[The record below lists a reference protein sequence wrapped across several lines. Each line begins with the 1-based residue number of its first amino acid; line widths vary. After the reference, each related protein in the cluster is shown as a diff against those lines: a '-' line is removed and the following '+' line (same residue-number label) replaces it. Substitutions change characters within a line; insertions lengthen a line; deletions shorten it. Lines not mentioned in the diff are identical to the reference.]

1 MNNKAAFMTGL
12 HSIEIRDTEVPKPKD
27 DEVLVRIEYVGI
39 CGSDVHF
46 YETGKIGDFIVEPPF
61 ILGHETAGV
70 VEEVGSNVKDLKA
83 GDKVALEPGVPCG
96 ICQSC
101 RSGWYNL
108 CPQVV
113 FMAAPPY
120 HGALTKYLTH
130 SAAFSFKLPN
140 NVSTME
146 GALIEPLAVGL
157 HAAGQV
163 GVALGDSVTILG
175 AGCIGLVSLLAAKA
189 SGAGRV
195 YISDIEDKR
204 LSFAKKLGATETI
217 NAKEVDTIEKIGALT
232 EGHGTDKVIECAGS
246 PVTIAQTPHLVSR
259 SGTIVLVGMSLQ
271 DEINYNLMQLILKEA
286 SITTVFRYRNK
297 YPVAIEAIA
306 SGAIKI
312 KDIVTHTFD
321 FEDTKKAF
329 DFVIENPSDVVKAVI
344 KVS

>member
-1 MNNKAAFMTGL
+1 MKNQAAFMTDL
-12 HSIEIRDTEVPKPKD
+12 HSIEIRDTEIPAPGQGQ
-27 DEVLVRIEYVGI
+27 VLVKIEYVGI

-46 YETGKIGDFIVEPPF
+46 YEAGKIGDFIVEPPF

-70 VEEVGSNVKDLKA
+70 VEKVGPGVKKLKV

-96 ICQSC
+96 SC
-101 RSGWYNL
+101 SMCRAGRYNL
-108 CPQVV
+108 CPDVA

-120 HGALTKYLTH
+120 HGALTKYLVH
-130 SAAFSFKLPN
+130 PEAFSFKLPE

-157 HAAGQV
+157 HAADRV
-163 GVALGDSVTILG
+163 GVSLGDSVAILG
-175 AGCIGLVSLLAAKA
+175 AGCIGLVSLLAARA

-195 YISDIEDKR
+195 YVADIEDKR
-204 LSFAKKLGATETI
+204 LSFAKKLGATEVI
-217 NAKEVDTIEKIGALT
+217 NAKDTDTVDKIMSLT
-232 EGHGTDKVIECAGS
+232 EGEGTKRVMECAGS
-246 PVTIAQTPHLVSR
+246 EITIAQTPYIVAR
-259 SGTIVLVGMSLQ
+259 DGKIVLVGMALK

-286 SITTVFRYRNK
+286 SLATVFRYRNK

-312 KDIVTHTFD
+312 KDIVTHTFK

-344 KVS
+344 KVG